1 MSYKLGVS
9 EGKVSEGKVLRSGV
23 VGYSGAK
30 PNTSQSYQLSAVS
43 DQPRGGGSRLKALG
57 KVYL

>member
-9 EGKVSEGKVLRSGV
+9 EGKVSEGKVLMSGV

-43 DQPRGGGSRLKALG
+43 DQPIGGGSRF
-57 KVYL
+57 